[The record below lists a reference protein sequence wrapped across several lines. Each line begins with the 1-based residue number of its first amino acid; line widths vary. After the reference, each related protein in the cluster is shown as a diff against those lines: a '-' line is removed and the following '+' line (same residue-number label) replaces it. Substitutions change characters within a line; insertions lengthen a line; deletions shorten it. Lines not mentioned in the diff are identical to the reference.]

1 MNVYFWSEGNNCWNQ
16 RMKDDDVDAQ
26 FVFRRLYKQT
36 YRNKKFFDL
45 LQSVTHSHIRFSR
58 RREHLD
64 QHVKI
69 FVKVMIL
76 CLTALSQ
83 FFFLLAK
90 AFEKRKITHLQAS
103 AIPVEVQELKY
114 IFLLLIKK
122 KKKKKKKI
130 YIYIYIY
137 IYNYIKMCKK
147 IKNWP
152 FSSFEI
158 SRSGHRGRK

>member
-114 IFLLLIKK
+114 IFFIINKK
-122 KKKKKKKI
+122 KRKKKCT
-130 YIYIYIY
+130 YIH
-137 IYNYIKMCKK
+137 NYIKMCKK